1 MAAVALTLAALV
13 TRAAPAE
20 PDTAAGQE
28 FMAAMQ
34 RVRQHVPEPPDSPA
48 LEAYVLHDYLVAA
61 RLRRDVQ
68 SNPNDALDTTVD
80 EFLKAHGAQPVARP
94 LRREWLASL
103 ADRKRWDWFLP
114 RSVETT
120 DAPLVCDRLAGR
132 LATGDTASLAQDAFV
147 RWNMIQKP
155 PDECGPVFAWLRSQG
170 R

>member
-1 MAAVALTLAALV
+1 MAAVALTLASLV

-34 RVRQHVPEPPDSPA
+34 RVRQRAPEPPDSPA

-68 SNPNDALDTTVD
+68 SNPNDSVDTTVD

-114 RSVETT
+114 RSVDVTE
-120 DAPLVCDRLAGR
+120 APLVCDRLAGR
-132 LATGDTASLAQDAFV
+132 LATGDTSTLAQDAFI
-147 RWNMIQKP
+147 RLEHDP
-155 PDECGPVFAWLRSQG
+155 EATG
-170 R
+170 